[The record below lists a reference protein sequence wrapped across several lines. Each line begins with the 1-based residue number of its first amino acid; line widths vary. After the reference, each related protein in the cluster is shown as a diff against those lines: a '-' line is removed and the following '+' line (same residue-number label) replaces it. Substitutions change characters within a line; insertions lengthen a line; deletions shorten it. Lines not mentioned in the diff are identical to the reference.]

1 MVAAAVT
8 ATRRERPSD
17 PVGAG
22 GSSLPGLC
30 SRLRTAA
37 RWRGTPDDEDENSRV
52 SDVTPTTDLAELF
65 ERATARGYI
74 LLSELHELHD
84 PLTQPETWVDENAQL
99 ARDQS
104 IEVID
109 DLVGDVDRPETTL
122 LSASADSV
130 RQYLNE
136 IGRTELLTAEQEV
149 DLAKRY
155 QAGLAAAVLIAAYPD
170 MPRTRKVALQRLCRA
185 GEAAKD
191 HMVRANLRLVVSVA
205 RKFRGRGVDLLSLI
219 QEGNLGLIRGVEKFD
234 HTKGYKFSTYAT
246 WWIRQALQRGLAN
259 TGRTV
264 RLPVHVHELMG
275 KVRYAEFALLQQLGR
290 EPTELEVAAEL
301 ELPIERL
308 REVKVAAQDVASL
321 DKPIGED
328 GDATMGELVA
338 DESAIDPEDQ
348 ATAVMSRVEVE
359 RALGAL
365 SVREREVLM
374 LRYGLVDGEEHTL
387 EDIGE
392 QFGLTRER
400 IRQIEKKT
408 LTKLRHPSRGF
419 QLHGLLPSVDAG
431 GR

>member
-1 MVAAAVT
+1 M
-8 ATRRERPSD
+8 
-17 PVGAG
+17 
-22 GSSLPGLC
+22 
-30 SRLRTAA
+30 
-37 RWRGTPDDEDENSRV
+37 
-52 SDVTPTTDLAELF
+52 SDVIPTTDLTELF
-65 ERATARGYI
+65 ERAAARGYI
-74 LLSELHELHD
+74 LLSELNELHD
-84 PLTQPETWVDENAQL
+84 PLVHPEQWVEDGAQL
-99 ARDQS
+99 ARDQG

-109 DLVGDVDRPETTL
+109 DLVEDVERPEAAP
-122 LSASADSV
+122 LSASSDSV

-155 QAGLAAAVLIAAYPD
+155 QAGLEAALLLVQRPD
-170 MPRTRKVALQRLCRA
+170 MPRPQRVLLQRICRQ

-290 EPTELEVAAEL
+290 EPTEHEVAAEL

-338 DESAIDPEDQ
+338 DDSAVSPEDS
-348 ATAVMSRVEVE
+348 ATAVLSRVEVE

-419 QLHGLLPSVDAG
+419 QLHGLLDSVDAG
-431 GR
+431 G

>member
-1 MVAAAVT
+1 
-8 ATRRERPSD
+8 
-17 PVGAG
+17 
-22 GSSLPGLC
+22 L
-30 SRLRTAA
+30 
-37 RWRGTPDDEDENSRV
+37 
-52 SDVTPTTDLAELF
+52 SDVTPISELF
-65 ERATARGYI
+65 ERGASRGYV
-74 LLSELHELHD
+74 LLSELQDLYD
-84 PLTQPETWVDENAQL
+84 PLTHPDNWVEEAAQD
-99 ARDQS
+99 ARDLGMQ
-104 IEVID
+104 VLD
-109 DLVGDVDRPETTL
+109 DLVEDADRPEATP
-122 LSASADSV
+122 LSASSDSV

-136 IGRTELLTAEQEV
+136 IGRTDLLTPEQEV

-155 QAGLAAAVLIAAYPD
+155 QAGIAAHWLLNGADNPLQ
-170 MPRTRKVALQRLCRA
+170 PRRRAQLRMVMRA
-185 GEAAKD
+185 GERAKD
-191 HMVRANLRLVVSVA
+191 HMIRANLRLVVSVA

-290 EPTELEVAAEL
+290 EPTEAEIAAEL
-301 ELPIERL
+301 GLPIERL
-308 REVKVAAQDVASL
+308 REVKLAAQDVASL

-338 DESAIDPEDQ
+338 DEDAIDPESS
-348 ATAVMSRVEVE
+348 ATAVLAKREVE
-359 RALGAL
+359 RALSAL
-365 SVREREVLM
+365 TDRERTVLM
-374 LRYGLVDGEEHTL
+374 LRYGLMDGEEHTL
-387 EDIGE
+387 EDIGA

-419 QLHGLLPSVDAG
+419 QLRGLLDSVDAPS
-431 GR
+431 

>member
-1 MVAAAVT
+1 
-8 ATRRERPSD
+8 
-17 PVGAG
+17 
-22 GSSLPGLC
+22 
-30 SRLRTAA
+30 
-37 RWRGTPDDEDENSRV
+37 V
-52 SDVTPTTDLAELF
+52 SDVIPTTDLTELF
-65 ERATARGYI
+65 ERAAARGYI
-74 LLSELHELHD
+74 LLSELNELHD
-84 PLTQPETWVDENAQL
+84 PLVHAEQWVEDGAQL
-99 ARDQS
+99 ARDQG

-109 DLVGDVDRPETTL
+109 DLVEDVERPEAAP
-122 LSASADSV
+122 LSASSDSV

-155 QAGLAAAVLIAAYPD
+155 QAGLEAALLLLQRPE
-170 MPRTRKVALQRLCRA
+170 MPRTQRVLLQRICRQ

-290 EPTELEVAAEL
+290 EPTEHEVAAEL

-338 DESAIDPEDQ
+338 DESAISPEDS
-348 ATAVMSRVEVE
+348 ATAVLSRFEVE

-419 QLHGLLPSVDAG
+419 QLHGLLDSVDAAG
-431 GR
+431 

>member
-1 MVAAAVT
+1 M
-8 ATRRERPSD
+8 
-17 PVGAG
+17 GH
-22 GSSLPGLC
+22 
-30 SRLRTAA
+30 
-37 RWRGTPDDEDENSRV
+37 V
-52 SDVTPTTDLAELF
+52 SDVTSLSELF
-65 ERATARGYI
+65 ERGAARGYV
-74 LLSELHELHD
+74 LLSELQELFD
-84 PLTQPETWVDENAQL
+84 PLTHPDTWVEDTAQG
-99 ARDQS
+99 ARDLGMQ
-104 IEVID
+104 ILD
-109 DLVGDVDRPETTL
+109 DLVEDADRPEATP
-122 LSASADSV
+122 LSASSDSV

-136 IGRTELLTAEQEV
+136 IGRTELLTPELEV

-155 QAGLAAAVLIAAYPD
+155 QAGLAAADILHSDVKLPARRRAQ
-170 MPRTRKVALQRLCRA
+170 MRMVARG
-185 GEAAKD
+185 GERAKD
-191 HMVRANLRLVVSVA
+191 HMIRANLRLVVSVA

-290 EPTELEVAAEL
+290 EPTEHEIAAEL
-301 ELPIERL
+301 DLPIERL
-308 REVKVAAQDVASL
+308 REVKLAAQDVASL

-338 DESAIDPEDQ
+338 DEEAIDPENS
-348 ATAVMSRVEVE
+348 ATAVLAKQEVE
-359 RALGAL
+359 RALAAL
-365 SVREREVLM
+365 TDRERTVLM

-387 EDIGE
+387 EDIGA

-419 QLHGLLPSVDAG
+419 QLRGLLDSVDSSQ
-431 GR
+431 

>member
-1 MVAAAVT
+1 MLPPPDGLTLSGPCGGGVGDAA
-8 ATRRERPSD
+8 
-17 PVGAG
+17 
-22 GSSLPGLC
+22 
-30 SRLRTAA
+30 
-37 RWRGTPDDEDENSRV
+37 V
-52 SDVTPTTDLAELF
+52 SDVIPTTALSELF
-65 ERATARGYI
+65 ERATSRGYI
-74 LLSELHELHD
+74 LLSELTDLYDSLNH
-84 PLTQPETWVDENAQL
+84 PESWVDDNAQL

-109 DLVGDVDRPETTL
+109 DLIEDADRPEATL
-122 LSASADSV
+122 LSASSDSV

-155 QAGLAAAVLIAAYPD
+155 QAGLAAEVLLAASPD
-170 MPRTRKVALQRLCRA
+170 MARSQRVQLQRICRG
-185 GEAAKD
+185 GEVAKD

-328 GDATMGELVA
+328 GDATMGDLVT
-338 DESAIDPEDQ
+338 DERAIDPEAQ
-348 ATAVMSRVEVE
+348 ATMVLSRFEVE

-365 SVREREVLM
+365 SLREREVLM

-419 QLHGLLPSVDAG
+419 QLHGLLDSVDAAG
-431 GR
+431 

>member
-1 MVAAAVT
+1 MSDAPDLPQLPEVPQLSELM
-8 ATRRERPSD
+8 ER
-17 PVGAG
+17 GA
-22 GSSLPGLC
+22 
-30 SRLRTAA
+30 
-37 RWRGTPDDEDENSRV
+37 
-52 SDVTPTTDLAELF
+52 
-65 ERATARGYI
+65 ARGYV
-74 LLSELHELHD
+74 LLSELTELYD
-84 PLTQPETWVDENAQL
+84 PLTQPDGWVEDTAQT
-99 ARDQS
+99 ARDLGMQ
-104 IEVID
+104 VLD
-109 DLVGDVDRPETTL
+109 DMVEEAERPEASP

-155 QAGLAAAVLIAAYPD
+155 QAGLHADLVLATCDDLSAR
-170 MPRTRKVALQRLCRA
+170 RTAQLRLISRQGQR
-185 GEAAKD
+185 AKD
-191 HMVRANLRLVVSVA
+191 HMIRANLRLVVSVA
-205 RKFRGRGVDLLSLI
+205 RKFRGRGVDLLALV

-275 KVRYAEFALLQQLGR
+275 KIRYAEFALLQQLGR
-290 EPTELEVAAEL
+290 DATEQEVADELGL
-301 ELPIERL
+301 ELTRL
-308 REVKVAAQDVASL
+308 REVKQAAQDVASL

-328 GDATMGELVA
+328 GDATMGELVPDDGA
-338 DESAIDPEDQ
+338 VSPEES
-348 ATAVMSRVEVE
+348 ATAVMARFEVE
-359 RALGAL
+359 RALGSL
-365 SVREREVLM
+365 TDRERMVLM

-387 EDIGE
+387 EDIGL

-419 QLHGLLPSVDAG
+419 QLRGLLDGARSTSA
-431 GR
+431 

>member
-1 MVAAAVT
+1 
-8 ATRRERPSD
+8 
-17 PVGAG
+17 
-22 GSSLPGLC
+22 
-30 SRLRTAA
+30 
-37 RWRGTPDDEDENSRV
+37 V
-52 SDVTPTTDLAELF
+52 SDVVPTTALSELF
-65 ERATARGYI
+65 ERATSRGYI
-74 LLSELHELHD
+74 LLSELTDLFD
-84 PLTQPETWVDENAQL
+84 PLNHPESWVDDNAQL

-109 DLVGDVDRPETTL
+109 DLIEDADRPEATL
-122 LSASADSV
+122 LSASSDSV

-155 QAGLAAAVLIAAYPD
+155 QAGLAAEVLLAASPD
-170 MPRTRKVALQRLCRA
+170 MPRSHRVQLQRICRG
-185 GEAAKD
+185 GEVAKD

-328 GDATMGELVA
+328 GDATMGDLVT
-338 DESAIDPEDQ
+338 DERAIDPEAQ
-348 ATAVMSRVEVE
+348 ATMVLSRFEVE

-365 SVREREVLM
+365 SLREREVLM

-419 QLHGLLPSVDAG
+419 QLHGLLDSVDAAG
-431 GR
+431 

>member
-1 MVAAAVT
+1 VS
-8 ATRRERPSD
+8 PSIETD
-17 PVGAG
+17 TL
-22 GSSLPGLC
+22 SE
-30 SRLRTAA
+30 T
-37 RWRGTPDDEDENSRV
+37 TPIS
-52 SDVTPTTDLAELF
+52 ELF
-65 ERATARGYI
+65 ERGASRGYV
-74 LLSELHELHD
+74 LLSELQELYD
-84 PLTQPETWVDENAQL
+84 NLTHPDTWVEDMAQQ
-99 ARDQS
+99 ARDLNMQ
-104 IEVID
+104 VLD
-109 DLVGDVDRPETTL
+109 DLVEDGDRPEATP
-122 LSASADSV
+122 LSASSDSV

-136 IGRTELLTAEQEV
+136 IGRTELLTPEQEV

-155 QAGLAAAVLIAAYPD
+155 QAGLEAEIT
-170 MPRTRKVALQRLCRA
+170 PRRKAQLNMVRRG
-185 GEAAKD
+185 GERAKD
-191 HMVRANLRLVVSVA
+191 HMIRANLRLVVSVA

-290 EPTELEVAAEL
+290 EPTEKEIADEL
-301 ELPIERL
+301 GLAVDRL
-308 REVKVAAQDVASL
+308 REVKLAAQDVASL

-338 DESAIDPEDQ
+338 DEDAIDPESS
-348 ATAVMSRVEVE
+348 ATAVLAKREVE
-359 RALGAL
+359 RALAAL
-365 SVREREVLM
+365 TDRERTVLM
-374 LRYGLVDGEEHTL
+374 LRYGLMDGEEHTL
-387 EDIGE
+387 EDIGA

-419 QLHGLLPSVDAG
+419 QLRGLLDSVDAPSA
-431 GR
+431 

>member
-1 MVAAAVT
+1 M
-8 ATRRERPSD
+8 
-17 PVGAG
+17 
-22 GSSLPGLC
+22 
-30 SRLRTAA
+30 AA
-37 RWRGTPDDEDENSRV
+37 RTSSGV
-52 SDVTPTTDLAELF
+52 SDVIIPTTDLAELF
-65 ERATARGYI
+65 ERAAARGYV
-74 LLSELHELHD
+74 LLSELTDLYD
-84 PLTQPETWVDENAQL
+84 PLTQPENWVDEAAQA
-99 ARDQS
+99 ARDKA

-109 DLVGDVDRPETTL
+109 DLVEDADRPEATP

-136 IGRTELLTAEQEV
+136 IGRTDLLTAEQEV

-155 QAGLAAAVLIAAYPD
+155 QAGLEATILLATDHA
-170 MPRTRKVALQRLCRA
+170 MPRVRRVALQRIVRA
-185 GEAAKD
+185 GEDAKD

-290 EPTELEVAAEL
+290 EPTEHEVAAEL

-328 GDATMGELVA
+328 GDGTMGELVK
-338 DESAIDPEDQ
+338 DESAVSPEES
-348 ATAVMSRVEVE
+348 ATAALSRQEVE

-419 QLHGLLPSVDAG
+419 QLHGLLDSVDAG
-431 GR
+431 S

>member
-1 MVAAAVT
+1 V
-8 ATRRERPSD
+8 RI
-17 PVGAG
+17 G
-22 GSSLPGLC
+22 C
-30 SRLRTAA
+30 
-37 RWRGTPDDEDENSRV
+37 DEGEINGV
-52 SDVTPTTDLAELF
+52 SEVILTTDLTELF
-65 ERATARGYI
+65 ERANARGYV

-84 PLTQPETWVDENAQL
+84 PLVQSESWVDETAQV

-109 DLVGDVDRPETTL
+109 DLVEDVDRPEASP
-122 LSASADSV
+122 LSASSDSV

-155 QAGLAAAVLIAAYPD
+155 QAGLEAAVLLLQDPD
-170 MPRTRKVALQRLCRA
+170 MPRTQRVALQRICRG

-338 DESAIDPEDQ
+338 DESAISPEDS
-348 ATAVMSRVEVE
+348 ATAVLSRVEVE

-365 SVREREVLM
+365 SLREREVLM

-419 QLHGLLPSVDAG
+419 QLHGLLDSVDAG
-431 GR
+431 G